1 MGCAVGPGMV
11 GTISREEPRVSQVR
25 VGQGDVLAPANGAPN
40 HPVVRPQR
48 AELFAQDRFERT
60 ATLPNQ
66 ANPQNEGPRSNVY
79 DVSTVPDAT
88 INRLRTSNNP
98 TERNLGNTIANAR
111 TAYADQIRRGARV
124 VVTTSAGNGG
134 QPVLTLMGP
143 GFDPNKP
150 ARVHTHYHG
159 DNATVADPRGSF
171 AGTNQRME
179 EVQRRDP
186 QTVFVLPEVSNAPSR
201 VPSSYAANWGN
212 AQSQVQTTQDALR
225 AAGITNVG
233 KQIVSAHSRG
243 GSALARIIERDPTG
257 AGLRAD
263 RLEIHDSLYGSENQL
278 KRWAATNNG
287 RATSSVLY
295 YRGSN
300 TPGRDSGLEQAFRNN
315 GYQRIDMA
323 NQGPMRPDGRYY
335 PDPHYR
341 VIGEF
346 LDSMPGP

>member
-1 MGCAVGPGMV
+1 M
-11 GTISREEPRVSQVR
+11 
-25 VGQGDVLAPANGAPN
+25 
-40 HPVVRPQR
+40 
-48 AELFAQDRFERT
+48 
-60 ATLPNQ
+60 
-66 ANPQNEGPRSNVY
+66 
-79 DVSTVPDAT
+79 
-88 INRLRTSNNP
+88 
-98 TERNLGNTIANAR
+98 
-111 TAYADQIRRGARV
+111 

-159 DNATVADPRGSF
+159 DNATVADPRGSP

-186 QTVFVLPEVSNAPSR
+186 QTVFVLPEVANPPQRAPSFYAASWSNA
-201 VPSSYAANWGN
+201 N
-212 AQSQVQTTQDALR
+212 SQVQTTQDALR

-233 KQIVSAHSRG
+233 AQIVSAHSRG
-243 GSALARIIERDPTG
+243 GSALARIIDRDPTG

-263 RLEIHDSLYGSENQL
+263 RLELHDSLYGSQENI
-278 KRWAATNNG
+278 KRWASTDNG
-287 RATSSVLY
+287 RAVRSVLF

-300 TPGRDSGLEQAFRNN
+300 EAGRDRGLEQAFRGQ

-323 NQGPMRPDGRYY
+323 NQGPMRPNGRYY
-335 PDPHYR
+335 PDAHYR

-346 LDSMPGP
+346 LDSAPGP